1 MKKIINKVVQ
11 WLSYI
16 LGLFEIALIY
26 LLLHNYI
33 NILMFIVLS
42 ITTEVIIFTLVC
54 YGFKS
59 LFMYVIQSIKKVY
72 LYIRVK
78 DKELRNYLL
87 DKFNLKDKIDETTN
101 NKV

>member
-1 MKKIINKVVQ
+1 MMKKIINKVLQ
-11 WLSYI
+11 WLNYI
-16 LGLFEIALIY
+16 LGLFQIALIY

-42 ITTEVIIFTLVC
+42 ITTEVIILALVC

-59 LFMYVIQSIKKVY
+59 LFTYIIQSIKKVY

-78 DKELRNYLL
+78 DVKLRQFLMKQFGLLKERKNEA
-87 DKFNLKDKIDETTN
+87 I
-101 NKV
+101 

>member
-1 MKKIINKVVQ
+1 MKKFKNKVLQ

-16 LGLFEIALIY
+16 LGLFQIALIY
-26 LLLHNYI
+26 LLLRSYI

-42 ITTEVIIFTLVC
+42 ITTEVIIFALIC

-59 LFMYVIQSIKKVY
+59 LFTYIINSIKKVY

-78 DKELRNYLL
+78 DVKLRQFLMKQFGLLKEIKN
-87 DKFNLKDKIDETTN
+87 ET
-101 NKV
+101 V

>member
-1 MKKIINKVVQ
+1 MMKKIINKVLQ
-11 WLSYI
+11 WLNYI
-16 LGLFEIALIY
+16 LGLFQIALIY

-42 ITTEVIIFTLVC
+42 ITTEVIILALVC

-59 LFMYVIQSIKKVY
+59 LFTYIIQSIKKVY

-78 DKELRNYLL
+78 DVKLRQFLMKQFGLLKEGKNEA
-87 DKFNLKDKIDETTN
+87 I
-101 NKV
+101 

>member
-1 MKKIINKVVQ
+1 MKKIINKILQ
-11 WLSYI
+11 FLSYI
-16 LGLFEIALIY
+16 LGLFQIALIY
-26 LLLHNYI
+26 LLLRSYI

-59 LFMYVIQSIKKVY
+59 LFTYIINSIKKVY

-78 DKELRNYLL
+78 DVKLRQFLMQKFGLLKETKN
-87 DKFNLKDKIDETTN
+87 ET
-101 NKV
+101 V